1 MENKN
6 SKITEEY
13 KAEITGILSR
23 ISQDLGESVIKS
35 IEPKISSFTTSLDH
49 NFKNIHEINN
59 KQKANFEKASDF
71 FNTLDDKVSTFS
83 EKLSGDELSEKITTD
98 IKVFEQNFIKDN
110 RSIKEEVINEI
121 HKGSSQVKELIS
133 QQKEVEIILQ
143 NLKNINSQQSVLLES
158 FEGKA
163 NFTNE
168 NLSEIKKSIDVS
180 NGKIEKEKLILNNA
194 ITANNKL
201 IEQTRQGTEKLI
213 VNQLLSF
220 TTKISDINNNQ
231 LKTQLKESQLK
242 QERTDKFI
250 YFLTFIIVIVLVLT
264 LLLLFK

>member
-13 KAEITGILSR
+13 KAEITSILSR
-23 ISQDLGESVIKS
+23 ISQDLGESVKDS
-35 IEPKISSFTTSLDH
+35 LEPKISSFTASLEN
-49 NFKNIHEINN
+49 NFKNTQEIN
-59 KQKANFEKASDF
+59 KEQKANLEKTSNF
-71 FNTLDDKVSTFS
+71 FNTLDDKVNTFS
-83 EKLSGDELSEKITTD
+83 KKLSGDLILEKITTD
-98 IKVFEQNFIKDN
+98 LKVFEQNFIKDN
-110 RSIKEEVINEI
+110 RSNKDEVINEI
-121 HKGSSQVKELIS
+121 HKGNSQIKELIS
-133 QQKEVEIILQ
+133 QQKEVELILQ

-168 NLSEIKKSIDVS
+168 NLNEIKKSIDAS
-180 NGKIEKEKLILNNA
+180 SEKIENEKLILNNA

-201 IEQTRQGTEKLI
+201 IEQTREGTEELI

-220 TTKISDINNNQ
+220 TTKIRDINNNQ
-231 LKTQLKESQLK
+231 LKESQIK

-250 YFLTFIIVIVLVLT
+250 YLLIFIVSIVLVFAVLIF
-264 LLLLFK
+264 LK